1 MEQPPKSQ
9 LLPGI
14 PQFSKMD
21 STLLENTKD
30 GAGLGCKRNR
40 RGLKKNKVKAKA
52 HDQKLTFVGANCA
65 GLNSKLKSFDNL
77 IRELNPSV
85 IFLQETKIRK
95 QGNINVDGLKNYQ
108 VYQLVR
114 KESQGGGM
122 AIAAHKDF
130 NPVWMGE
137 GNDETEV
144 LSIQISVK
152 EMKIRCVNAYGPQ
165 ENASLDKKDIFWK
178 QLSYEVL
185 EANCND
191 AGFVLEMDGN
201 LWAGPELIPND
212 PNPMNKNGKYLKQF
226 LDEHENLT
234 LLNSQSFVKD

>member
-1 MEQPPKSQ
+1 
-9 LLPGI
+9 
-14 PQFSKMD
+14 MD
-21 STLLENTKD
+21 PTLLKNKSE
-30 GAGLGCKRNR
+30 GGGSGLKRNR
-40 RGLKKNKVKAKA
+40 RGLKKNKAKA
-52 HDQKLTFVGANCA
+52 NDKKLTFVGANCA

-77 IRELNPSV
+77 IRDLSPSV

-95 QGNINVDGLKNYQ
+95 QGNIKVEGLKNYQ

-122 AIAAHKDF
+122 AIAAKKDL
-130 NPVWMGE
+130 NPVWMWE

-144 LSIQISVK
+144 LAIQISVK

-165 ENASLDKKDIFWK
+165 ENASVEKKDNFWK
-178 QLSYEVL
+178 RLSYEVL
-185 EANCND
+185 EANHHD

-201 LWAGPELIPND
+201 LLGGPELIPND

-226 LDEHENLT
+226 LDD
-234 LLNSQSFVKD
+234 SK